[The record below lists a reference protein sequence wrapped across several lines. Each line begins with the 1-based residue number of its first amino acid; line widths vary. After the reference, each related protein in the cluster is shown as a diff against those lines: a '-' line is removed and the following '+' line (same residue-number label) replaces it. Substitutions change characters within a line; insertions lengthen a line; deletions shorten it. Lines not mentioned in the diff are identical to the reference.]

1 MNKNLQQIIGS
12 QQVHKGLIDDWF
24 SWRVWAVQAAAA
36 AVFTA
41 AAAYAAVNSLKI
53 QNKNYYFSMILMK
66 AIKKN
71 DWFR

>member
-24 SWRVWAVQAAAA
+24 SWRVWAVQATAA